1 MARRRLK
8 GLANFLQF
16 TAVTLCASV
25 WASTSLAQA
34 GLDFEFYRD
43 NVEPIFLQGHG
54 ENGLVPGACVMC
66 HSWQVGTPFKL
77 QPLQHDAGGEP
88 YWTEA
93 RSRHNFE
100 VVSRLVAPGF
110 PQGSRL
116 LLKPLATEAGGMPVH
131 VGGKFWESQDDPE
144 WQVLAEW
151 VESASA
157 TQATRSEPVTVVDFE
172 FYRSCVQR
180 VFLNPR
186 EGAVPC
192 ATCHTAGR
200 RGFAPPIPEGRT
212 YWNEEESR
220 RNFGVLMQFVTPGY
234 PMQSLFLQN
243 PLHPDGGGTP
253 MHGGGIRWESQN
265 DPEWQ
270 ELAAWVRGENKGN
283 MCPAPLQF

>member
-1 MARRRLK
+1 
-8 GLANFLQF
+8 
-16 TAVTLCASV
+16 V
-25 WASTSLAQA
+25 
-34 GLDFEFYRD
+34 LDFEFYRE
-43 NVEPIFLQGHG
+43 NVEPIFVTLHG
-54 ENGLVPGACVMC
+54 EGGLVPGACVMC

-93 RSRHNFE
+93 RSRHNYE
-100 VVSRLVAPGF
+100 VVSRLVTPGF
-110 PQGSRL
+110 PQNSRL
-116 LLKPLATEAGGMPVH
+116 LRKPLAMDAGGTEYH

-144 WQVLAEW
+144 WQILSEW
-151 VESASA
+151 VGSA
-157 TQATRSEPVTVVDFE
+157 TARPVAARPPPPQVDFD
-172 FYRSCVQR
+172 FFRSCVQR

-192 ATCHTAGR
+192 ATCHAEGS

-220 RNFGVLMQFVTPGY
+220 RNFAVVMRFVTAGY

-243 PLHPDGGGTP
+243 ALHPDGGGTP
-253 MHGGGIRWESQN
+253 MHGGGKRWESQD

-270 ELAAWVRGENKGN
+270 ELAAWVRGENRGST
-283 MCPAPLQF
+283 CPVPLQF

>member
-1 MARRRLK
+1 
-8 GLANFLQF
+8 
-16 TAVTLCASV
+16 
-25 WASTSLAQA
+25 
-34 GLDFEFYRD
+34 
-43 NVEPIFLQGHG
+43 
-54 ENGLVPGACVMC
+54 GACVMC

-88 YWTEA
+88 YWTES

-100 VVSRLVAPGF
+100 VVSRLVAPGY
-110 PQGSRL
+110 PTASRL
-116 LLKPLATEAGGMPVH
+116 LLKPLATEAGGLPYH

-144 WQVLAEW
+144 WQLLAQW

-157 TQATRSEPVTVVDFE
+157 TQAATAAPAPTVDFE
-172 FYRSCVQR
+172 FFRSCVQR

-192 ATCHTAGR
+192 ASCHAVGT
-200 RGFAPPIPEGRT
+200 RGFAPPIPEGRN

-220 RNFGVLMQFVTPGY
+220 RNFGVLMRFVTPGY

-253 MHGGGIRWESQN
+253 MHGGGIRWETQN

-270 ELAAWVRGENKGN
+270 ELAAWVRGDNRGS